1 MECSLSNAEKD
12 RYRRQLILPE
22 IGEKGQQRI
31 KRASVLIAGLGGL
44 GSLAA
49 AYLAAAGV
57 GHLKIVDMDR
67 VAEHN
72 LNRKLLHATAD
83 VGTLKTD
90 SARARLTALNP
101 WCHID
106 AITARIDDR
115 NVGAMASGCDL
126 VLDGTDNIAT
136 RRVLHRA
143 ARYEGIPFIFGAVG
157 GFDGMVAT
165 FVPGRAACLECLFPA
180 DGDRPRDEIGVIGPA
195 VGVIASLQSIEA
207 VKILLG
213 YAPELK
219 GLLVHF
225 HGLGMRIGKTVV
237 EPNPGCRVCSG
248 NRPTVR

>member
-1 MECSLSNAEKD
+1 MEWSLSNAEKD
-12 RYRRQLILPE
+12 RYRRQLILTE

-72 LNRKLLHATAD
+72 LNRQLLHATAD

-101 WCHID
+101 WCHIE

-115 NVGAMASGCDL
+115 TVCAMASGCDL
-126 VLDGTDNIAT
+126 V
-136 RRVLHRA
+136 
-143 ARYEGIPFIFGAVG
+143 
-157 GFDGMVAT
+157 
-165 FVPGRAACLECLFPA
+165 
-180 DGDRPRDEIGVIGPA
+180 
-195 VGVIASLQSIEA
+195 
-207 VKILLG
+207 
-213 YAPELK
+213 
-219 GLLVHF
+219 
-225 HGLGMRIGKTVV
+225 
-237 EPNPGCRVCSG
+237 
-248 NRPTVR
+248 